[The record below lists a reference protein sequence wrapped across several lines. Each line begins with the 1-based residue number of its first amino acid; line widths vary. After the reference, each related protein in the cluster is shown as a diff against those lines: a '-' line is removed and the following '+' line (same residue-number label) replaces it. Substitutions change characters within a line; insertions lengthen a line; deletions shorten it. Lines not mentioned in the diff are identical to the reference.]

1 MSKGTPWGFY
11 QGNRSEYLAI
21 PALSKLG
28 FTIPVPRQED
38 RFGVDFIV
46 HLAYMK
52 GRTVVPSGRSFGIQI
67 KSTMAPIVFDKQEDR
82 ESLFNSN
89 MPFFIGVVNR
99 ESLSLTIYSTLA
111 RLRLLWMKDLNF
123 KFELVFKDTD
133 VARKPPDYKLGQVCT
148 GKPIVK
154 IGLVDPSSAD
164 DRLEE
169 FQKLQSTME
178 DWIKLENENLSL
190 KEQKVPLVFLP
201 TAYDINEPFP
211 VGLPLTC
218 IKYAAVGSLPDI
230 CKATAKNLESLEY
243 YLEIC
248 KKVTSLPSDLLI
260 LLKEQYDDV
269 KKVKEKN
276 LEIID
281 KVHQGSKR

>member
-1 MSKGTPWGFY
+1 MTKGIPWGFY

-28 FTIPVPRQED
+28 FTIPIPRQED
-38 RFGVDFIV
+38 QFGVDFIV

-52 GRTVVPSGRSFGIQI
+52 ERTVVPSGRSFGIQI
-67 KSTMAPIVFDKQEDR
+67 KSRMDPIVFHKQEDR
-82 ESLFNSN
+82 DSLFNSN

-111 RLRLLWMKDLNF
+111 RLRLFWMKGLNF
-123 KFELVFKDTD
+123 EFEIAFKETN
-133 VARKPPDYKLGQVCT
+133 VAREPPDYKSKQVYT

-154 IGLVDPSSAD
+154 IGLVEPSTSNE
-164 DRLEE
+164 RLDE
-169 FQKLQSTME
+169 FQNLQLTME

-201 TAYDINEPFP
+201 KTYETNKPFP
-211 VGLPLTC
+211 LGLPLTC

-243 YLEIC
+243 YLEMC
-248 KKVTSLPSDLLI
+248 KKAIGIPSDLSGLI
-260 LLKEQYDDV
+260 TEQYHNV
-269 KKVKEKN
+269 KKVKKKN
-276 LEIID
+276 LEILN
-281 KVHQGSKR
+281 KVNQI